1 MTDPLP
7 NDSPKNLA
15 REIERMSRS
24 QNNLSEVQDASFF
37 EAASVLRSADTKLTN
52 MVKEN
57 ARLETEIQR
66 LQDEAAANGATIAK
80 KETADLEGD
89 ISQLRTDLDAER
101 KKNVSLL
108 DQVADLT
115 QVLAVVRRDL
125 ADMTSQRDSSDSKCA
140 NLMQRL
146 RAADPD
152 SP

>member
-1 MTDPLP
+1 
-7 NDSPKNLA
+7 
-15 REIERMSRS
+15 MSRS
-24 QNNLSEVQDASFF
+24 QDNLSDVQAGATL
-37 EAASVLRSADTKLTN
+37 EAASVLRSAETKLTN
-52 MVKEN
+52 MVNEN

-101 KKNVSLL
+101 KKNASLL